1 MIRLRILHETNPRKY
16 FPALFEL
23 AEAGQ
28 VQLVGAHRYSVA
40 KEFLRAA
47 LRDRTPLAE
56 RLKNAAGDALFRLKL
71 PVVRGEVVVMG
82 FAPWDPRLLIYRG
95 LARRNRVIYH
105 TSWHDWGL
113 ERTPRQPKPAAF
125 RLWLRDRWLSFLAHP
140 NVTTVAVTP
149 VVAEAV
155 QAEAG
160 IRATVIPHAVPDV
173 FFAAG
178 AAAAGAR
185 AGREGPLR
193 LLYVGEVSEKKG
205 IALLLQMMSA
215 LAGQGVT
222 LTVVGDGPLAGAVK
236 ARAGQGASGVTF
248 LGPVRDR
255 AELARIMADHDML
268 VLLSQ
273 RTETWEEPFGIVVVE
288 ALAAGLAVLA
298 TTHVGPRGILAPVG
312 GAGLFD
318 QDDHAGISA
327 QIIRLAGDRAALADL
342 RDTQAPV
349 AADYAIPRVRASWQA
364 VIEQAAGGP
373 HP

>member
-23 AEAGQ
+23 ADAGQ

-56 RLKNAAGDALFRLKL
+56 RLSNAAGDLAFRLKL

-125 RLWLRDRWLSFLAHP
+125 KRWLRDRWLSFLAHP
-140 NVTTVAVTP
+140 NVSTVAVTP

-160 IRATVIPHAVPDV
+160 VGATVIPHAVPDV

-178 AAAAGAR
+178 TASAAGR

-193 LLYVGEVSEKKG
+193 LLYVGELSEKKG
-205 IALLLQMMSA
+205 LRLLLQMMPV
-215 LAGQGVT
+215 LAGQGVS
-222 LTVVGDGPLAGAVK
+222 LTVVGNGPLSGEVEAATTGGAV
-236 ARAGQGASGVTF
+236 AF

-255 AELARIMADHDML
+255 EKLAGIMAEHDML

-273 RTETWEEPFGIVVVE
+273 RTETWEELFGIVVVE

-318 QDDHAGISA
+318 QDDHAGIAA
-327 QIIRLAGDRAALADL
+327 QITRLAGDRAALAEL
-342 RDTQAPV
+342 RDIQVPV
-349 AADYAIPRVRASWQA
+349 AADYAIPRVRASWQT

-373 HP
+373 HS